1 MDTNVEELEVI
12 ALYGALWA
20 WRLQDN
26 MMVAEHITHCS
37 PTDLEGLAK
46 DFQFENFYSEKL

>member
-1 MDTNVEELEVI
+1 MDMNVEELEVI

-26 MMVAEHITHCS
+26 MTVAEHITHCS